1 MLYYTIFARIIYAR
15 VEKVASLELHSR
27 GERYWRKSCVVRKK
41 GRQRKRESIMPADSA
56 WLVLRRRRRQE
67 KLEICLDLGS
77 SMGPGHS
84 SFLSFS
90 LSIALFTARPF
101 PRQASVPRD
110 RRNPLP
116 SFRNDDMK
124 RVLMW
129 VQLWGSIPIK
139 TLSLLLL
146 LLLLHPFYRFLP
158 FLRRCAPSS
167 GFSISDLALS
177 LSLSLSLAWRA
188 LILIPRATFVRGDN
202 TSRRQHVRQWKSRT
216 RTDSALYTLVA
227 WTRKFLGWKKAVRSY
242 YVQLRD
248 WLRSISRPRRF
259 FNPLM
264 INHIKQA
271 LLARWA
277 NLRARWRWLRPRR

>member
-1 MLYYTIFARIIYAR
+1 MG
-15 VEKVASLELHSR
+15 LHTNKNSVPPPPPPPPP
-27 GERYWRKSCVVRKK
+27 SV
-41 GRQRKRESIMPADSA
+41 
-56 WLVLRRRRRQE
+56 
-67 KLEICLDLGS
+67 
-77 SMGPGHS
+77 
-84 SFLSFS
+84 LSFS
-90 LSIALFTARPF
+90 AFSPALRSFFWLFNFWPRPLS
-101 PRQASVPRD
+101 
-110 RRNPLP
+110 
-116 SFRNDDMK
+116 
-124 RVLMW
+124 
-129 VQLWGSIPIK
+129 
-139 TLSLLLL
+139 
-146 LLLLHPFYRFLP
+146 
-158 FLRRCAPSS
+158 
-167 GFSISDLALS
+167 LS

-227 WTRKFLGWKKAVRSY
+227 WTRKFLGWKKAVGSY